1 MEPIR
6 LALIGAGIFARDA
19 HLPSLRTLA
28 EQFTIAAVY
37 SRTAATA
44 QSLAAEIG
52 PDVKVYTDLTEL
64 LLAPEIDAVDIV
76 LPIPVMPPVI
86 AQALASGKH
95 VISEKPL
102 APTVALCRQLL
113 AAHQRQHQVW
123 MVAENWRYES
133 AYVKAAELVQ
143 SGAIGKPVTCHLAL
157 YLPMLPSNK
166 YFDTLWR
173 RSSDFAGGA
182 LMDGGVHHVA
192 ALRMIV
198 GEITSVSA
206 MTSHASTTFAM
217 ADTLS
222 ATLHFA
228 NGAVGSYVVSYAV
241 GAPWPGHLYV
251 VGDQGALRVQRGEIE
266 LTRGKQTEVI
276 TCPKFDGVANELVA
290 FAAAIQTGQPHDNTS
305 QAGLLDVAVMEA
317 ILHAAQRGT
326 QTAVAGVSL

>member
-1 MEPIR
+1 MNPIR

-19 HLPSLRTLA
+19 HLPSLRTLS
-28 EQFTIAAVY
+28 EQFTIAAIY

-44 QSLAAEIG
+44 QTFAAEIG
-52 PDVKVYTDLTEL
+52 PDVQVYTDLAAL

-76 LPIPVMPPVI
+76 LPIPVMPPVV

-95 VISEKPL
+95 VISEKPM
-102 APTVALCRQLL
+102 APTVAICHQLL
-113 AAHQRQHQVW
+113 DAHQRQQQVW

-143 SGAIGKPVTCHLAL
+143 RGAIGKPVTCHLAL

-173 RSSDFAGGA
+173 RSAEFAGGA
-182 LMDGGVHHVA
+182 LMDGGVHHIA

-198 GEITSVSA
+198 GEIAAVSA
-206 MTSHASTTFAM
+206 VTSHVSAAFAM
-217 ADTLS
+217 DDTLS

-228 NGAVGSYVVSYAV
+228 NGAIGSYIVTYAV
-241 GAPWPGHLYV
+241 GAPWPGYLYV

-266 LTRGKQTEVI
+266 LTRDNQTEVI
-276 TCPKFDGVANELVA
+276 RCPKFDGVANELVA
-290 FAAAIQTGQPHDNTS
+290 FAAAIREGKPHLNTP
-305 QAGLLDVAVMEA
+305 QAGLIDVAVMEA
-317 ILHAAQRGT
+317 MLHAAQRGT
-326 QTAVAGVSL
+326 QMTVA